1 MKLYKNIIYV
11 NVQNIHLFYKDILF
25 DYGYLKVLENISK
38 EVAVSLNICEIH
50 SIYHQNWHVKS
61 ILTESQTFNKQKNQ
75 PRRSQTHWLRNVN
88 CFSSIVSVPTVP
100 RRKRQ
105 SITSGS
111 CPLLPIP
118 SRLSLILSISLERR
132 RAGGMLGAGK
142 TWTWPPSSGLHRVS
156 SPNLPDDRWIDS
168 HTHTTHT
175 QDWHHTLTY
184 RYRNFGH
191 FHKYSVFCCF
201 SGWLVIST
209 LNWYFLACT
218 TCYLF
223 RVQSWT
229 GGEATRK
236 KCKAQPLGTYAKNI
250 YSENKKERFHN
261 YITSDITIK
270 RRRHFPC

>member
-1 MKLYKNIIYV
+1 
-11 NVQNIHLFYKDILF
+11 
-25 DYGYLKVLENISK
+25 
-38 EVAVSLNICEIH
+38 
-50 SIYHQNWHVKS
+50 
-61 ILTESQTFNKQKNQ
+61 
-75 PRRSQTHWLRNVN
+75 
-88 CFSSIVSVPTVP
+88 
-100 RRKRQ
+100 
-105 SITSGS
+105 
-111 CPLLPIP
+111 
-118 SRLSLILSISLERR
+118 
-132 RAGGMLGAGK
+132 MLGAGK

-250 YSENKKERFHN
+250 YSENKKREISQLHHLRYHN
-261 YITSDITIK
+261 KKTSP
-270 RRRHFPC
+270 FPMLIVSKHKYMVCKQYTCKVIQLQALVWNCLTGLYLEVWAK